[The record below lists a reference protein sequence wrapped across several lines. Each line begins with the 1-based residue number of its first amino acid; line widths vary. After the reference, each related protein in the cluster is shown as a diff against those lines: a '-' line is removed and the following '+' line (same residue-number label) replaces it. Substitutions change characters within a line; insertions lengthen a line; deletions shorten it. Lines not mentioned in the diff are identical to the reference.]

1 MCADLVELMDEFH
14 QQGGLTE
21 ECAEEGIRVLQK
33 FTFNFTR
40 CDKFPYYQSG
50 EDGDW
55 KITCARF
62 NRHGLCSASMAAR
75 LRELRALRANS
86 SPMKLFSHCSP
97 AAGICVYTG
106 EIEP

>member
-1 MCADLVELMDEFH
+1 MSADLVELMDEFH

-50 EDGDW
+50 EDDHLVIGRSLVQDLTAVGSVLLAW
-55 KITCARF
+55 
-62 NRHGLCSASMAAR
+62 
-75 LRELRALRANS
+75 LRGCGNCGRCGRIL
-86 SPMKLFSHCSP
+86 HQ
-97 AAGICVYTG
+97 
-106 EIEP
+106 